1 MDQRWRSKGKTAPS
15 DEDEEAQSV
24 ISLGSSDDE
33 EANEDLS
40 LAIVEKA
47 RQREAKRKRSEDA
60 LGSVPAA
67 EPPAPAVRLSSV
79 FASSGVAELVSDRNP
94 ESSVGGLTSL
104 ANGERKKKPK
114 KSKKKQQQKVEE
126 KKVIGAIVDEEQP
139 PRRGESVIAE
149 VNGVSDN
156 LVFRKLLRGPRYFD
170 PGGNNWETCFNCGE
184 EGHIAANCTMEKRQ
198 KPCFYCG
205 LFGHNSKQCLQGQDC
220 FVCKRKGHLA
230 KDCPDKNK
238 KIIQESEICLRC
250 GEAGHIMSSCLND
263 YSPDDLKETQCY
275 VCTKYGHLCCVDFE
289 DSCPIEIFCYICA
302 QPGHT
307 GLGCA
312 KPRGE
317 NISLATPTLCYI
329 CHEEGH
335 FARGCT
341 KRTKSAR
348 KMGES
353 SAPRTFDNKNRRS
366 RGTKSVPRDFGKGQ
380 RKKNL
385 LYEERWNMTTGKSKI
400 KGGWIV
406 DDPGDLPRKKFRA
419 NDYASPMTPRKK
431 SHRNYSIG
439 FNGHSSNSNTRKKWK
454 SYTGTPGSHDWAR
467 TYQ

>member
-1 MDQRWRSKGKTAPS
+1 MRWRSKGKTAPA
-15 DEDEEAQSV
+15 DEDEETQSV
-24 ISLGSSDDE
+24 IALGSSDDE

-60 LGSVPAA
+60 LGRVPAA
-67 EPPAPAVRLSSV
+67 EPPASAVRHSSV
-79 FASSGVAELVSDRNP
+79 SPSSGGAELVSDRNP

-104 ANGERKKKPK
+104 ADGERKKKKPK
-114 KSKKKQQQKVEE
+114 KPKKKQQKEVEE
-126 KKVIGAIVDEEQP
+126 KKVIGALVDEEQP
-139 PRRGESVIAE
+139 PRKGESVIAE

-156 LVFRKLLRGPRYFD
+156 LVFRKLLRVPRYFD
-170 PGGNNWETCFNCGE
+170 SGGNNWETCFNCGE

-238 KIIQESEICLRC
+238 KIIQESAICLRC
-250 GEAGHIMSSCLND
+250 GEAGHIMSSCRND

-275 VCTKYGHLCCVDFE
+275 VCTKYGHLCCVNFK
-289 DSCPIEIFCYICA
+289 DSCPIEIFCYNCA
-302 QPGHT
+302 QPGHN

-317 NISLATPTLCYI
+317 NISLASPTLCYI

-353 SAPRTFDNKNRRS
+353 STSRTFDNKNRRY

-385 LYEERWNMTTGKSKI
+385 LYEERWNMTTGQSKI

-406 DDPGDLPRKKFRA
+406 DDPGRSRVLEIL
-419 NDYASPMTPRKK
+419 DYGYVCTEPGASGIYM
-431 SHRNYSIG
+431 
-439 FNGHSSNSNTRKKWK
+439 
-454 SYTGTPGSHDWAR
+454 
-467 TYQ
+467 